1 LIGGLGADEDPIDD
15 GANPHPLPNIPFGG
29 IWDYQDQEP
38 NPNAHHDEM
47 DINGNAAPQ
56 APHAA
61 PAADQEPM
69 TYTPPL
75 HRHDHAFSAQD
86 LAASLATNTLN
97 PMIEA
102 VDSYAAMNKLMIDLL
117 QQAPAMLNNINPS
130 HVSAAR
136 ITTFDVVDIASA
148 ACKCLLIYL
157 CF

>member
-61 PAADQEPM
+61 PAADLEPM
-69 TYTPPL
+69 IYHRCTCMTMQLLRKILL
-75 HRHDHAFSAQD
+75 HPWPR
-86 LAASLATNTLN
+86 TL
-97 PMIEA
+97 
-102 VDSYAAMNKLMIDLL
+102 
-117 QQAPAMLNNINPS
+117 
-130 HVSAAR
+130 
-136 ITTFDVVDIASA
+136 
-148 ACKCLLIYL
+148 
-157 CF
+157 